1 MANNNQIEK
10 PTPREISDN
19 TPDDSS
25 KDLAKPEEQQSGSL
39 GIPSDE
45 EIAAQLAYETLAK
58 NKKAKRRKRIITIA
72 VLLALVIGAIAFFVV
87 GGKSEDPM
95 KAMAKSAFQN
105 PVLVRKGEFEA
116 TVGGSG
122 KAAPVS
128 ESVVSPEVAGIIENL
143 TVVQGQ
149 EVKEGDPLFTLKNDK
164 LDTAVRDAQE
174 KLSTAERARDRAQEK
189 VDKAYRNI
197 NEADAEAQ
205 RAWDAANASGEWDN
219 YNESALRTTIRT
231 AEDARDEAEHA
242 REDADTELE
251 KARTALEEAQ
261 KEADKRVIKA
271 PVSGSVVA
279 VNAKNGQSVGGAA
292 GGTSESGASS
302 NAPLVQIADTSQ
314 MKVAVQ
320 INEVDIEQVAVGQT
334 ARVLFQAFNDFAI
347 EASVQSIATVATGTS
362 SSSSGSDAAGG
373 VVTYEVDLV
382 VPNKDNQIKP
392 GMTATISIVTKS
404 LDDAIIAPASAVFG
418 VDLGDPYVLKITDA
432 ENQAYEKVP
441 VKVVE
446 ESATEIA
453 LDGDIAEG
461 DMLLG
466 MDLDMMADGSELG
479 E

>member
-10 PTPREISDN
+10 TTSREIN
-19 TPDDSS
+19 ENAPDDSS

-39 GIPSDE
+39 GTPSDE

-58 NKKAKRRKRIITIA
+58 NKKAKRRKRMITIG
-72 VLLALVIGAIAFFVV
+72 VLLVLIIGAIIAFTMN
-87 GGKSEDPM
+87 GKSQDPTEV
-95 KAMAKSAFQN
+95 MAETAFQN
-105 PVLVRKGEFEA
+105 SVPVRKGEFEA

-143 TVVQGQ
+143 AVVEGQ
-149 EVKEGDPLFTLKNDK
+149 EVKEGDQLFTLKNDK
-164 LDTAVRDAQE
+164 LDAAVREAQE
-174 KLSTAERARDRAQEK
+174 KLSTAERARDRAAEK
-189 VDKAYRNI
+189 VDKAYRSI
-197 NEADAEAQ
+197 SEADADAQ
-205 RAWDAANASGEWDN
+205 RAWDEANASGDWES
-219 YNESALRTTIRT
+219 YNESALRTAIRS
-231 AEDARDEAEHA
+231 AEDARDEAENA
-242 REDADTELE
+242 REDAETEVE
-251 KARTALEEAQ
+251 KARTELDEAQ
-261 KEADKRVIKA
+261 KEADKRVITA
-271 PVSGSVVA
+271 PVSGNVVA

-292 GGTSESGASS
+292 GGTSESGANG

-334 ARVLFQAFNDFAI
+334 ARVLFQAIPDYAL
-347 EASVQSIATVATGTS
+347 EAKVQSIATVATG
-362 SSSSGSDAAGG
+362 SSSGSGGSDSASG
-373 VVTYEVDLV
+373 VVSYEVDLV
-382 VPNKDNQIKP
+382 VPNEDNKIKP
-392 GMTATISIVTKS
+392 GMTATVSVVTKS

-418 VDLGDPYVLKITDA
+418 ADLGAPYVLKITDA

-441 VKVVE
+441 VTVVE

-466 MDLDMMADGSELG
+466 IDLDMMASALG
-479 E
+479 QGE